1 MKQGL
6 FNELGWRGGRTRTSQ
21 GHCRPLGDSVGR
33 GLGRG
38 NREQGS
44 SPKGHRQALLSF
56 NFLNY
61 NIKK

>member
-1 MKQGL
+1 MDV
-6 FNELGWRGGRTRTSQ
+6 T

-33 GLGRG
+33 GLGQG

-61 NIKK
+61 NI